1 MTLQLDMV
9 NIAIYSNAI
18 VAIAL
23 VPYTQD
29 QAYQTNIYSQLAR
42 ENLRDTARQ
51 ATKWVYMQQK

>member
-1 MTLQLDMV
+1 MTLQFDMV

-51 ATKWVYMQQK
+51 ATK